1 MKKKILVACLCVAL
15 AVLTVAGTTL
25 AYLTSQDKVTN
36 TFTVGNVKMTMDE
49 AAVNTDG
56 EKLYKDGSTTELA
69 DRVKENDYI
78 LSPGHTYVKD
88 PIVHMDAVSENC
100 YVFIKVENGLGV
112 LEAATSAEDGG
123 YKNIAA
129 QITANGWKPLMNG
142 TTAVAGVYYQEYTKN
157 QTNRELEVFANFKI
171 ADNANTLKNA
181 NDQVIW
187 DTITDA
193 NKITVN
199 VTAYAIQK
207 DGFTTAAAAWAE
219 VSK

>member
-25 AYLTSQDKVTN
+25 AYLTSKDEVTN

-49 AAVNTDG
+49 AKVNTDG
-56 EKLYKDGSTTELA
+56 TLVYEADNTTPVA
-69 DRVKENDYI
+69 RVNENTYI

-88 PIVHMDAVSENC
+88 PIVHMNAVSEDS

-112 LEAATSAEDGG
+112 LEASNAG
-123 YKNIAA
+123 YTTIAA

-142 TTAVAGVYYQEYTKN
+142 TTAVADVYYQEYTKN
-157 QTNRELEVFANFKI
+157 QTDRELEVFANFKI

-181 NDQVIW
+181 NDQFIW

-193 NKITVN
+193 NKINVN

-207 DGFTTAAAAWAE
+207 DGMTSAYDAWT
-219 VSK
+219 KGGFGN

>member
-15 AVLTVAGTTL
+15 AVLTIAGTTL
-25 AYLTSQDKVTN
+25 AYLTSQAEVKN

-49 AAVNTDG
+49 AKVNTDG
-56 EKLYKDGSTTELA
+56 TPVENAK
-69 DRVKENDYI
+69 RVNENDYI

-88 PIVHMDAVSENC
+88 PIVHMDDKSENC

-112 LEAATSAEDGG
+112 LEAATSTEEGG

-129 QITANGWKPLMNG
+129 QITANGWEQLTDADGK
-142 TTAVAGVYYQEYTKN
+142 AVAGVYYKEYTKG
-157 QTNRELEVFANFKI
+157 QEAKDLKVFENFKI

-219 VSK
+219 VSE

>member
-49 AAVNTDG
+49 AKVNTDG
-56 EKLYKDGSTTELA
+56 TLVYEADNTTPVA
-69 DRVKENDYI
+69 RVNENTYI

-88 PIVHMDAVSENC
+88 PIVHMNAVSEDS

-112 LEAATSAEDGG
+112 LEASDAG
-123 YKNIAA
+123 YTTIAA

-142 TTAVAGVYYQEYTKN
+142 TTAVADVYYQEYTKN
-157 QTNRELEVFANFKI
+157 QTDRELEVFANFKI

-181 NDQVIW
+181 NDQFIW

-193 NKITVN
+193 NKINVN

-207 DGFTTAAAAWAE
+207 DGMTSAYDAWT
-219 VSK
+219 KGGFGN

>member
-25 AYLTSQDKVTN
+25 AYLTSQAEVKN

-49 AAVNTDG
+49 AEVNTDG
-56 EKLYKDGSTTELA
+56 TPVENANRVGS
-69 DRVKENDYI
+69 NDYI

-157 QTNRELEVFANFKI
+157 QTDRELEVFVNFKI
-171 ADNANTLKNA
+171 ADNANTLKDG
-181 NDQVIW
+181 DQVIW
-187 DTITDA
+187 DTITTA
-193 NKITVN
+193 QPIKVN
-199 VTAYAIQK
+199 VTAYAIQA
-207 DGFTTAAAAWAE
+207 DGMTSVYDAWT
-219 VSK
+219 KGGFGN